1 MPSSAVRKFTDPD
14 DYAAIRAGTVEFG
27 VTGRGD
33 FNTKLIRI
41 DLQPLGGFVDMTQ
54 AAFHRIAPLLK
65 ATLVAAV
72 LSTASCSGLNTP
84 TAQSIQGLTPSGSVT
99 LTETF
104 AAGYGGG
111 RGTLNFNG
119 GTYPFTLVGAVVGPG
134 GAERV
139 TASGEVY
146 KLANLEDFGGRYTQA
161 SGAAGLSRGGAGELW
176 LQNNA
181 GVIMHLY
188 SQTQGVLLSLGK
200 EEIIIRLN
208 AS

>member
-1 MPSSAVRKFTDPD
+1 MFGRFAKRRMLVLL
-14 DYAAIRAGTVEFG
+14 AAAT
-27 VTGRGD
+27 
-33 FNTKLIRI
+33 
-41 DLQPLGGFVDMTQ
+41 
-54 AAFHRIAPLLK
+54 AAFGLTAC
-65 ATLVAAV
+65 
-72 LSTASCSGLNTP
+72 STMKTP
-84 TAQSIQGLTPSGSVT
+84 DPQSIAGLTPSGTVT

-111 RGTLNFNG
+111 KGTLTFG
-119 GTYPFTLVGAVVGPG
+119 GVSYPFTLVGAVVGPG

-146 KLANLEDFGGRYTQA
+146 KLHSLTDFAGRYTQS

-176 LQNNA
+176 LENNA

-200 EEIIIRLN
+200 EEIVIRLN
-208 AS
+208 

>member
-1 MPSSAVRKFTDPD
+1 
-14 DYAAIRAGTVEFG
+14 
-27 VTGRGD
+27 
-33 FNTKLIRI
+33 
-41 DLQPLGGFVDMTQ
+41 MTE
-54 AAFHRIAPLLK
+54 AAFRRTPPSLK
-65 ATLVAAV
+65 MILVAAV
-72 LSTASCSGLNTP
+72 LAMAGCSGMNAP
-84 TAQSIQGLTPSGSVT
+84 TAQSIAGLSASGSVT

-111 RGTLNFNG
+111 RGTLTFNG

-139 TASGEVY
+139 TAAGEVY
-146 KLANLEDFGGRYTQA
+146 KLANLNDFAGRYTQS

-200 EEIIIRLN
+200 EEIVVRLN
-208 AS
+208 Q

>member
-1 MPSSAVRKFTDPD
+1 MMEAAPPRTIPSLKVTVL
-14 DYAAIRAGTVEFG
+14 AA
-27 VTGRGD
+27 
-33 FNTKLIRI
+33 
-41 DLQPLGGFVDMTQ
+41 
-54 AAFHRIAPLLK
+54 
-65 ATLVAAV
+65 VAAM
-72 LSTASCSGLNTP
+72 AGCSALNAP
-84 TAQSIQGLTPSGSVT
+84 TAQNIVGLTPSGSVS

-139 TASGEVY
+139 TAAGEVY
-146 KLANLEDFGGRYTQA
+146 KLANLNDFGGRYTQS

-200 EEIIIRLN
+200 EEIVIRLN
-208 AS
+208 Q

>member
-1 MPSSAVRKFTDPD
+1 MLRHERPNRAEHCGPD
-14 DYAAIRAGTVEFG
+14 
-27 VTGRGD
+27 
-33 FNTKLIRI
+33 
-41 DLQPLGGFVDMTQ
+41 
-54 AAFHRIAPLLK
+54 
-65 ATLVAAV
+65 
-72 LSTASCSGLNTP
+72 
-84 TAQSIQGLTPSGSVT
+84 PSGSVT

-111 RGTLNFNG
+111 SGTLTFNG
-119 GTYPFTLVGAVVGPG
+119 GTYQFTVVGAVVGPG

-146 KLANLEDFGGRYTQA
+146 KLANLEEFGGRYTQF

-200 EEIIIRLN
+200 EEVVIRLN
-208 AS
+208 R

>member
-1 MPSSAVRKFTDPD
+1 MT
-14 DYAAIRAGTVEFG
+14 AIRFRRLAPSIK
-27 VTGRGD
+27 VT
-33 FNTKLIRI
+33 FL
-41 DLQPLGGFVDMTQ
+41 
-54 AAFHRIAPLLK
+54 
-65 ATLVAAV
+65 AAV
-72 LSTASCSGLNTP
+72 LAMAGCSGMNAP
-84 TAQSIQGLTPSGSVT
+84 TAQSIAGLAPSGSVS
-99 LTETF
+99 LNETF

-134 GAERV
+134 GAEKV

-146 KLANLEDFGGRYTQA
+146 KLANVQDFAGRYTQS

-176 LQNNA
+176 LENNA

-200 EEIIIRLN
+200 EEIVIRLN
-208 AS
+208 R